1 METMMRNTN
10 SESRNVFDT
19 SSVAASEDHRQLA
32 DGELHAV
39 SGGRGR
45 YQLRLDDAKNLLSA
59 QR

>member
-1 METMMRNTN
+1 MRNTN